1 MNRKCDF
8 SNSEQVFNRGEVMI
22 EIIVI
27 GLIQTGWLLWKINY
41 SKRIKKNYKGRVIAK
56 VIDVKEYV
64 LHIKGRGKVHA
75 YYPTYQ
81 YSVNGIVYEKR
92 SSWGYYDKLRYPL
105 GSEIVMYYDEKKPQ
119 RSAVGGR
126 MEEELREDN
135 IRRVAF
141 VTGLYWLMVLFG
153 IYVRFSPD
161 FQ

>member
-1 MNRKCDF
+1 
-8 SNSEQVFNRGEVMI
+8 MI
-22 EIIVI
+22 VIIVI

>member
-1 MNRKCDF
+1 M
-8 SNSEQVFNRGEVMI
+8 
-22 EIIVI
+22 IVI
-27 GLIQTGWLLWKINY
+27 VVMALISTVWLLLKVNY
-41 SKRIKKNYKGRVIAK
+41 SKRIKNYKGRVIAK
-56 VIDVKEYV
+56 VIDVKE
-64 LHIKGRGKVHA
+64 HGFPERRWGKVHT

>member
-1 MNRKCDF
+1 
-8 SNSEQVFNRGEVMI
+8 MI
-22 EIIVI
+22 VIIVI

-56 VIDVKEYV
+56 VIDVKE
-64 LHIKGRGKVHA
+64 HGFPERRWGKVHT

-119 RSAVGGR
+119 RSGKASC
-126 MEEELREDN
+126 
-135 IRRVAF
+135 F
-141 VTGLYWLMVLFG
+141 
-153 IYVRFSPD
+153 
-161 FQ
+161 

>member
-1 MNRKCDF
+1 
-8 SNSEQVFNRGEVMI
+8 MI
-22 EIIVI
+22 ELIVI

-75 YYPTYQ
+75 YYPAYQ

-105 GSEIVMYYDEKKPQ
+105 GSEIVMYYDEKRPQ

-141 VTGLYWLMVLFG
+141 VTGLYWLMILFC
-153 IYVRFSPD
+153 IYVRFSSD

>member
-1 MNRKCDF
+1 
-8 SNSEQVFNRGEVMI
+8 MI
-22 EIIVI
+22 VIIVI

-75 YYPTYQ
+75 YYPAYQ

-126 MEEELREDN
+126 MEEEFREEN
-135 IRRVAF
+135 IRHVAF

-161 FQ
+161 F

>member
-41 SKRIKKNYKGRVIAK
+41 LKRIKNYKGRVIAK
-56 VIDVKEYV
+56 VIDVKE
-64 LHIKGRGKVHA
+64 HGFPERRWGKVHT

-126 MEEELREDN
+126 MEEEFREEN
-135 IRRVAF
+135 IRHVAF
-141 VTGLYWLMVLFG
+141 VTGLYWLIVLFC
-153 IYVRFSPD
+153 IYVRFSPE

>member
-1 MNRKCDF
+1 
-8 SNSEQVFNRGEVMI
+8 MI
-22 EIIVI
+22 VIIVI

-75 YYPTYQ
+75 YYPAYQ

-161 FQ
+161 F

>member
-1 MNRKCDF
+1 
-8 SNSEQVFNRGEVMI
+8 MI
-22 EIIVI
+22 VIIVI

-75 YYPTYQ
+75 YYPAYQ

-141 VTGLYWLMVLFG
+141 VTGLYWLMILFC
-153 IYVRFSPD
+153 IYVRFSSD

>member
-1 MNRKCDF
+1 
-8 SNSEQVFNRGEVMI
+8 MI
-22 EIIVI
+22 ELIVI

-75 YYPTYQ
+75 YYPAYQ

-126 MEEELREDN
+126 MEEEFREEN
-135 IRRVAF
+135 IRHVAF

-161 FQ
+161 F

>member
-1 MNRKCDF
+1 
-8 SNSEQVFNRGEVMI
+8 MI
-22 EIIVI
+22 ELIVI

-75 YYPTYQ
+75 YYPAYQ

-141 VTGLYWLMVLFG
+141 VTGLYWLMILFC
-153 IYVRFSPD
+153 IYVRFSSD

>member
-1 MNRKCDF
+1 M
-8 SNSEQVFNRGEVMI
+8 
-22 EIIVI
+22 
-27 GLIQTGWLLWKINY
+27 
-41 SKRIKKNYKGRVIAK
+41 
-56 VIDVKEYV
+56 

-75 YYPTYQ
+75 YYPAYQ

-92 SSWGYYDKLRYPL
+92 SSWGYYDKMRYPL

-126 MEEELREDN
+126 MEEEFREEN
-135 IRRVAF
+135 IRHVAF

-161 FQ
+161 F

>member
-8 SNSEQVFNRGEVMI
+8 SNSEQVFNRGEVMV

-41 SKRIKKNYKGRVIAK
+41 SKRIKKNYKGRVRAK

-81 YSVNGIVYEKR
+81 YSVNGIR
-92 SSWGYYDKLRYPL
+92 H
-105 GSEIVMYYDEKKPQ
+105 
-119 RSAVGGR
+119 
-126 MEEELREDN
+126 
-135 IRRVAF
+135 VAF
-141 VTGLYWLMVLFG
+141 VTGLYWLMILFC
-153 IYVRFSPD
+153 IYVRFSSD

>member
-1 MNRKCDF
+1 
-8 SNSEQVFNRGEVMI
+8 MI
-22 EIIVI
+22 ELIVI
-27 GLIQTGWLLWKINY
+27 GLIQIGWLLWKINY

-141 VTGLYWLMVLFG
+141 VTGLYWLMVLFC
-153 IYVRFSPD
+153 IYVRFSSD

>member
-56 VIDVKEYV
+56 VIDVKEHVYRR
-64 LHIKGRGKVHA
+64 KAWGKVHA

>member
-1 MNRKCDF
+1 
-8 SNSEQVFNRGEVMI
+8 MI
-22 EIIVI
+22 VIIVI

-75 YYPTYQ
+75 YYPAYQ

-105 GSEIVMYYDEKKPQ
+105 GSEIVMYKKEKKPQ

-141 VTGLYWLMVLFG
+141 VTGLYWLMILFC
-153 IYVRFSPD
+153 IYVRFSSD

>member
-41 SKRIKKNYKGRVIAK
+41 LKRIKNYKGRVIAK
-56 VIDVKEYV
+56 VIDVKE
-64 LHIKGRGKVHA
+64 HGFPERRWGKVHT

-161 FQ
+161 F

>member
-1 MNRKCDF
+1 
-8 SNSEQVFNRGEVMI
+8 MI
-22 EIIVI
+22 VIIVI

-56 VIDVKEYV
+56 VIDVKEHVYRR
-64 LHIKGRGKVHA
+64 KAWGKVHA

-126 MEEELREDN
+126 MEEEFREES
-135 IRRVAF
+135 IRHVAF
-141 VTGLYWLMVLFG
+141 VTGLYWLMILFC
-153 IYVRFSPD
+153 IYVRFSSD